1 MTDNLVRRGR
11 NFSARLFIPVEFQE
25 TVGRAEIVR
34 SLKTKD
40 KRQAIV
46 LLRKLQDGI
55 QSLFFMVRAGMI
67 NRSQLTAIL
76 LNFVDN
82 VLSDLRKS
90 GNDPL
95 PHEDDTLYETS
106 ARTYLTK
113 VDCYG
118 GLTLPEQ
125 YRKLADEA
133 RNDFFIKKNMKFVAG
148 FVKDLL
154 DENRIVIDPE
164 SPDFAKFTN
173 DFAYVYILAMQETAN
188 RLEGNK
194 DFSCREKVLEHVA
207 EVCPITLKQAVEEW
221 LQAKAS
227 SGRVKMEKG
236 KTYEQYVIV
245 LDGFRKFYGDDYAVR
260 KLNNSELQKFVTDQQ
275 KNNVKNVT
283 IEKRIRI
290 LIDVLKLA
298 SVNYGILQHPYKIEL
313 KSDAANIQPL
323 TVAELNGLF
332 LCIGDRKKT
341 EKWQFWATLVALTCG
356 LRAGEVVGL
365 GIDDVRLD
373 DDGVWFIAVR
383 DAKTKA
389 GIRDVPLPS
398 ILLDFGFLNFRND
411 MNQLQHPF
419 LFMDYHVNNGFIKID
434 QKKFSAWFYN
444 LKKKFVEKN
453 STARLHGLRHN
464 FVNALKQGGVSSE
477 MRCDLA
483 GHEHNSRS
491 AHNKYTEV
499 FELKQKKRDI
509 DKAHWECDFSLLDA
523 WHIHSQ
529 SSQNTPHPTTKGTL
543 LE

>member
-1 MTDNLVRRGR
+1 MADNLMRRGSR
-11 NFSARLFIPVEFQE
+11 FSARFFIPVEFQKI
-25 TVGRAEIVR
+25 VGRVEIVR

-55 QSLFFMVRAGMI
+55 QSLFFMVRVGMI

-76 LNFVDN
+76 LNYIDD
-82 VLSDLRKS
+82 VLSELRES
-90 GNDPL
+90 GNDHRL
-95 PHEDDTLYETS
+95 HEGDTLYES
-106 ARTYLTK
+106 ELQKYLNIS
-113 VDCYG
+113 DCNRG
-118 GLTLPEQ
+118 MSSPDQ
-125 YRKLADEA
+125 FRKAADGIQKE
-133 RNDFFIKKNMKFVAG
+133 FYVEKQKKFVGNFAKG
-148 FVKDLL
+148 VL
-154 DENRIVIDPE
+154 DDNGISIDQT
-164 SPDFAKFTN
+164 SPDFEKFRD
-173 DFAYVYILAMQETAN
+173 DFAYVYILAMRETAN

-194 DFSCREKVLEHVA
+194 DYSYRDKVVEHVA
-207 EVCPITLKQAVEEW
+207 EVRPVTLKLAAEDW

-260 KLNNSELQKFVTDQQ
+260 KLNNSELQRFVTDQQ
-275 KNNVKNVT
+275 KKNIKHVT
-283 IEKRIRI
+283 IEKRNRI

-313 KSDAANIQPL
+313 KNDAADVQPL

-332 LCIGDRKKT
+332 KCIGNRKKT
-341 EKWQFWATLVALTCG
+341 AKWQFWATMVALTCG

-365 GIDDVRLD
+365 GIDDVKLN
-373 DDGVWFIAVR
+373 DDGIWYIAVI

-398 ILLDFGFLNFRND
+398 ILHDFGFLSFRNE

-419 LFMDYHVNNGFIKID
+419 LFMDYHVNDGFIQID

-444 LKKKFVEKN
+444 LKSKFVEKE

-464 FVNALKQGGVSSE
+464 FINALKQGGVASE

-499 FELKQKKRDI
+499 FELKLKKRAI
-509 DKAHWECDFSLLDA
+509 DKASWEGCDFSLLDA
-523 WHIHSQ
+523 W
-529 SSQNTPHPTTKGTL
+529 K
-543 LE
+543 